1 MSFRLKDD
9 SVLMEYNEIQ
19 NRIKGLL
26 AIKFHSKLVY
36 QNKYIKTKV
45 KTFDGLV
52 NAIFWNDK
60 IPQEGI
66 HYTCIAAINVDSV
79 MKLFNYPQVHLK
91 EWRYKIKKKITRFID
106 AELELHD
113 SDGSDSEQL
122 LTGNDARE
130 PQTYQDPE
138 ESGLTLEQHSWC
150 LEQHSWCQYFTLI

>member
-9 SVLMEYNEIQ
+9 SVLMEYNEIL
-19 NRIKGLL
+19 NRIKELL

-36 QNKYIKTKV
+36 QNKYRKTKV

-60 IPQEGI
+60 SPQEGI

-79 MKLFNYPQVHLK
+79 MKLVNYSQIHLK
-91 EWRYKIKKKITRFID
+91 EWRYKIKKKKITRFID
-106 AELELHD
+106 AELQLHD
-113 SDGSDSEQL
+113 SDGSDSEQV

-130 PQTYQDPE
+130 PRTHQDPE

-150 LEQHSWCQYFTLI
+150 QYFTLI